1 MSIYFLMLSANSLMI
16 SNSSWFAF
24 DVKYRRNDIITYK
37 ILQILGYIQIH
48 GLTVSEYSIKF
59 STVNNCAYLSK
70 LKLNF
75 ETGNGTCKSA
85 HIWSWSTSFNGY
97 FLHRKI
103 AISMLFADVRVDVG
117 DNFGMLMADL
127 RSHQHLKTLAI
138 IKSPSSQSHH
148 NHR

>member
-1 MSIYFLMLSANSLMI
+1 MNMSIYFLMLSANSLMI

-24 DVKYRRNDIITYK
+24 DVKYRRNEIITYK

-59 STVNNCAYLSK
+59 WSVNNCAYLSK

-75 ETGNGTCKSA
+75 ETGNGTYKPT
-85 HIWSWSTSFNGY
+85 HLWSTSFNGY

-117 DNFGMLMADL
+117 DNFGTLMADL
-127 RSHQHLKTLAI
+127 RKVTNI
-138 IKSPSSQSHH
+138 TI
-148 NHR
+148 